1 MNVNHL
7 ATPSATLTIWEP
19 EPETLYT
26 IDCAAQFA
34 GLPRRH
40 IVLYARYGLIQP
52 ATERGDGGWYFTAES
67 IRTLRQIEH
76 LRALHRFD
84 ISAARFVLGLMR
96 EIERLRAEMDY
107 PHDY

>member
-1 MNVNHL
+1 MSMNNL
-7 ATPSATLTIWEP
+7 ATASATLTHWEP

-26 IDCAAQFA
+26 IDFAAQFA

-40 IVLYARYGLIQP
+40 IVLYARYGLIKP

-67 IRTLRQIEH
+67 IRTLRRIENIR
-76 LRALHRFD
+76 LLHRFD
-84 ISAARFVLGLMR
+84 LSGVRFVLGLMK

-107 PHDY
+107 SYEF